1 MSRADLVTRAEVQ
14 LLADNLAV
22 DVTKV
27 EHLER
32 LGADGV
38 RALRTRISDMLFD
51 EQGALFARVS
61 KLAPLVPNALVAK
74 IAQAIVPPLA
84 AGRAAGALGVDHQD
98 RVADLLARLSPEYM
112 ADCAPHLDP
121 RAIKVIAPVV
131 DGKTIVP
138 AANELLRRKAYATA
152 AQFIDP
158 ATPQQIRDF
167 EAGIDDDAGLLLV
180 AARTPSAER
189 LSEIIRLLPKKRVA
203 RIIESA
209 ARTPETQLAG
219 LSVLSRIDAEL
230 TAELGAILFDSLDD
244 GQLDEVLNTA
254 VENDALPELRTLLG
268 RVPAEARK
276 RALARSPLA
285 DRRAELTV
293 DT

>member
-1 MSRADLVTRAEVQ
+1 M
-14 LLADNLAV
+14 LADNLDV

-180 AARTPSAER
+180 AARTPSAR
-189 LSEIIRLLPKKRVA
+189 AALRDHPV
-203 RIIESA
+203 A
-209 ARTPETQLAG
+209 ARRNASPASSSRPAGAPETRLAG

-244 GQLDEVLNTA
+244 DGLDEVLQTA
-254 VENDALPELRTLLG
+254 VENDALPELRAVLD
-268 RVPAEARK
+268 RVPAEARD
-276 RALARSPLA
+276 RALARAPLA
-285 DRRAELTV
+285 DRRAELTA
-293 DT
+293 DA